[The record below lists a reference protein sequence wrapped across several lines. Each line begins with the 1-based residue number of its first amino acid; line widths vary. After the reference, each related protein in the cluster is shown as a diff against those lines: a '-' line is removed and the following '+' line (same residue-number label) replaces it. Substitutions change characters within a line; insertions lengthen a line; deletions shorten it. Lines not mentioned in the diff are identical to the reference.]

1 MDYKLP
7 PEADTDHHWHEYF
20 VQWGRYEDNDRQ
32 LYKLYQEYQRS
43 KDNLAISHSIITISF
58 PALEKETEREKVFEV
73 LEKLQELKQ
82 YKYLED
88 KSIMF
93 SLEFYGKELK
103 DNNFH
108 SHILIKGKIKDRAR
122 IIRDF
127 STRFK
132 VKPNFID
139 VKSSRNA
146 ELYSIRE
153 NYLKG
158 EKQDKKQEQIEND
171 IKKRQELNI
180 QNYYLI

>member
-7 PEADTDHHWHEYF
+7 EECNEDPEWHSYF
-20 VQWGRYEDNDRQ
+20 HQWGRYLETDRE
-32 LYKLYQEYQRS
+32 LYKLYQEFRRG

-58 PALEKETEREKVFEV
+58 PELKKEDEREKSYEV

-88 KSIMF
+88 KTIMF
-93 SLEFYGKELK
+93 SLEYYGKELK
-103 DNNFH
+103 DNFH
-108 SHILIKGKIKDRAR
+108 AHVLVKGKIKDRAR
-122 IIRDF
+122 LIRDF
-127 STRFK
+127 SNRFK
-132 VKPNFID
+132 VKSNFID
-139 VKSSRNA
+139 VKSSRSV

-153 NYLKG
+153 NYIKG
-158 EKQDKKQEQIEND
+158 DKQDKKQEQIEKD

>member
-1 MDYKLP
+1 MDYTLP
-7 PEADTDHHWHEYF
+7 EECNEDAEWHSYF
-20 VQWGRYEDNDRQ
+20 HQWGRYLETDRE
-32 LYKLYQEYQRS
+32 LYKLYQEFRRG

-58 PALEKETEREKVFEV
+58 PAYEKEYEREKVFEI
-73 LEKLQELKQ
+73 LEKLQQLKQ

-103 DNNFH
+103 DNFH
-108 SHILIKGKIKDRAR
+108 SHILIKGIIKDRSR

-127 STRFK
+127 SNKFK

-139 VKSSRNA
+139 VKTSKNA

-158 EKQDKKQEQIEND
+158 EKQDKKQEQIEKD